1 MKFRPNLFNYEI
13 GIDIGTVNTVIYMK
27 SKGVV
32 VNEPSVVAVRNIDRK
47 GQKEIIAFGTD
58 AKR

>member
-13 GIDIGTVNTVIYMK
+13 GIDIGTVNTVIFMK

-32 VNEPSVVAVRNIDRK
+32 VNEPSVVAVRNLDRK
-47 GQKEIIAFGTD
+47 GLNGPVVGA
-58 AKR
+58 RSRC